1 MTPIQQNTASSVDRA
16 PDYSSMPTLL
26 PISGV
31 VIAKNEAD
39 RIARCIQSLL
49 AFCSEVI
56 VLDSGSTDDTV
67 AIARAAGARVE
78 HQEWLGFAAQKNAV
92 IAHATQPWVLLLDA
106 DEWLGGD
113 AETRL
118 PALFADHAMEG
129 ADVWMLERRTHF
141 LGRALEHG
149 GWGREAVA
157 RLFRPAVRYL
167 PAEVH
172 EALDLSGLRIG
183 RTRIRIEHDTARSL
197 AEYRSKLDRYA
208 GLWAQQRFAAGRRAG
223 KLAAPLHAAA
233 YWLKSW
239 LLRGGFLDGA
249 AGWRYHACH
258 TRYVFAKYARLND
271 LASPTR
277 Q

>member
-1 MTPIQQNTASSVDRA
+1 MTLIQQNTACSVDRA
-16 PDYSSMPTLL
+16 PDYSSMPTFL

-31 VIAKNEAD
+31 VIAHNEAD
-39 RIARCIQSLL
+39 RIARCVQSLR
-49 AFCSEVI
+49 AVCAEVV
-56 VLDSGSTDDTV
+56 VLDSGSADDTV
-67 AIARAAGARVE
+67 AIARASGARVE
-78 HQEWLGFAAQKNAV
+78 HQDWLGFAAQKNAV
-92 IAHATQPWVLLLDA
+92 IACATQPWVLLLDA
-106 DEWLGGD
+106 DEWLGDD

-118 PALFADHAMEG
+118 HALFANHAIEH

-157 RLFRPAVRYL
+157 RLFRSSVRYL

-183 RTRIRIEHDTARSL
+183 RMRIRIEHATARSL
-197 AEYRSKLDRYA
+197 HDYRIKLKRYA
-208 GLWAQQRFAAGRRAG
+208 VLWAQQKFAAGHRANT
-223 KLAAPLHAAA
+223 LAGPAHAAA
-233 YWLKSW
+233 YWLKNY

-258 TRYVFAKYARLND
+258 TRYVNTKYTRLNA
-271 LASPTR
+271 LACADA